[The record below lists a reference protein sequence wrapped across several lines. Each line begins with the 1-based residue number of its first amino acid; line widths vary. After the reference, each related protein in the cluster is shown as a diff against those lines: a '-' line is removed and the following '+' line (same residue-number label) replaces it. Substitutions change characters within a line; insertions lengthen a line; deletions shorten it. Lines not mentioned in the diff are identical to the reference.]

1 MTSIALY
8 RRYRPQTFE
17 DVLGQEHVTETIQS
31 GIRDE
36 RIGHAYLFSG
46 SRGTGK
52 TSTARILAKALNCEN
67 GPTPN
72 PCNKCDTCIAITE
85 GSSLDV
91 IEIDA
96 ASHGGVDDVRE
107 LRENALL
114 APAIARK
121 KIYIVDEAHMVS
133 TQGWNAFLKTVE
145 EPPDHVIFVFATT
158 EPHRVLP
165 TILSRCQRFD
175 FRRVSSA
182 QIAEH
187 LARVSKEEGIE
198 ADEGALQLIARSAE
212 GGVRDALST
221 LDQLAAAGTVTV
233 QDAARL
239 LGSATGDLM
248 FEFADALA
256 SGDTGAAVQ
265 RVAQL
270 VEEGHDLR
278 VFARQVVEHLRALLL
293 TKQVP
298 EPGELIDATEETRAR
313 LAAQADGFG
322 SAKLLHAL
330 RAFVDAMSE
339 MRQQAAPR
347 LSVELAV
354 VRVTMP
360 EADDSAASAIARI
373 ERLERLLEVKQS
385 SPVEQPAPAPAKAA
399 PAKATPKEVVSEA
412 PPAKST
418 KKSKTSVKPAKEEPV
433 TSPAK
438 EEQRDEPS
446 TAAGLVDL
454 DMVRR
459 SWPVV
464 LEEIRKESRKLHAL
478 LGDAGVQSFDGR
490 TITVEVRFAIHGD
503 MVTEPKNAAVI
514 AGAVH
519 SVFGISP
526 VVRAV
531 VGARTEEPAET
542 LDAIDDTSADP
553 LDVLKSG
560 FGEDLIEE

>member
-17 DVLGQEHVTETIQS
+17 DVLGQEHVTETIQA
-31 GIRDE
+31 GIRED

-52 TSTARILAKALNCEN
+52 TSTARILAKALNCEK

-72 PCNKCDTCIAITE
+72 PCNRCDSCVAITE

-114 APAIARK
+114 APAVARK

-158 EPHRVLP
+158 EPHKVLP

-187 LARVSKEEGIE
+187 LARICKEEGID
-198 ADEGALQLIARSAE
+198 ADEGALQLIARAAE

-221 LDQLAAAGTVTV
+221 LDQLGAGGSVTLR
-233 QDAARL
+233 DAARL
-239 LGSATGDLM
+239 LGSTTGDLM

-256 SGDTGAAVQ
+256 SSDTGAAVQ

-293 TKQVP
+293 TKEVP
-298 EPGELIDATEETRAR
+298 DPGELIDATEETRAR
-313 LAAQADGFG
+313 LAAQADAFG
-322 SAKLLHAL
+322 NARLLHSL
-330 RAFVDAMSE
+330 RAFVDALSE

-360 EADDSAASAIARI
+360 EADDSAAAAVARI
-373 ERLERLLEVKQS
+373 ERLERLLEVQHGGTAAATLEAAPKVT
-385 SPVEQPAPAPAKAA
+385 PTQPKEDTPQKTDGAPSAQPRAKASKKA
-399 PAKATPKEVVSEA
+399 PQAPKAASE
-412 PPAKST
+412 P
-418 KKSKTSVKPAKEEPV
+418 
-433 TSPAK
+433 
-438 EEQRDEPS
+438 
-446 TAAGLVDL
+446 TAASAPETAAQIVDL
-454 DMVRR
+454 DMLRR

-478 LGDAGVQSFDGR
+478 LGDAGVHSFEGK
-490 TITVEVRFAIHGD
+490 TLTVEVRFPIHAD
-503 MVTEPKNAAVI
+503 MVMEQKNSTVI
-514 AGAVH
+514 ARAVS
-519 SVFGISP
+519 SVFGVTP
-526 VVRAV
+526 VVKAV
-531 VGARTEEPAET
+531 VGARSTDPGET
-542 LDAIDDTSADP
+542 IDVVDDSSADP

-560 FGEDLIEE
+560 FGDDLVEE

>member
-1 MTSIALY
+1 VTSIALY

-17 DVLGQEHVTETIQS
+17 DVLGQEHITETLQTS
-31 GIRDE
+31 IRE
-36 RIGHAYLFSG
+36 GRIGHAYLFSG

-52 TSTARILAKALNCEN
+52 TSTARILAKALNCEK

-72 PCNKCDTCIAITE
+72 PCNRCETCVAITD
-85 GSSLDV
+85 GTSLDV

-145 EPPDHVIFVFATT
+145 EPPEHVIFVFATT

-175 FRRVSSA
+175 FRRISSA
-182 QIAEH
+182 TIADH
-187 LARVSKEEGIE
+187 LARVAKEEGIE

-221 LDQLAAAGTVTV
+221 LDQLAAAGSVTV

-239 LGSATGDLM
+239 LGSSTGDLM

-256 SGDTGAAVQ
+256 TADTGAAVQ
-265 RVAQL
+265 RIAQL

-293 TKQVP
+293 TKQVA
-298 EPGELIDATEETRAR
+298 EPGDLIDATDETRAR
-313 LAAQADGFG
+313 LAAQADGFSG
-322 SAKLLHAL
+322 AKLLHAL

-373 ERLERLLEVKQS
+373 ERLERLLDVQRS
-385 SPVEQPAPAPAKAA
+385 GEQPAPPPTEAPAPEPVEKAPKPAKRSKTTTKVVAEAETKAA
-399 PAKATPKEVVSEA
+399 PAEE
-412 PPAKST
+412 
-418 KKSKTSVKPAKEEPV
+418 KPAD
-433 TSPAK
+433 AG
-438 EEQRDEPS
+438 

-454 DMVRR
+454 EMIRR

-464 LEEIRKESRKLHAL
+464 LEEVRQKSRKLHAL

-490 TITVEVRFAIHGD
+490 AIVVEVRFAIHGD
-503 MVTEPKNAAVI
+503 MVTEPKNAAIV
-514 AGAVH
+514 ADAVN

-531 VGARTEEPAET
+531 VAARTEEASET
-542 LDAIDDTSADP
+542 FDAIDDSSTDP

-560 FGEDLIEE
+560 FGDDVVEE

>member
-8 RRYRPQTFE
+8 RRYRPQSFE
-17 DVLGQEHVTETIQS
+17 DVLGQEHVTEILQTS
-31 GIRDE
+31 IRE
-36 RIGHAYLFSG
+36 GRIGHAYLFSG

-52 TSTARILAKALNCEN
+52 TSTARILAKALNCEK

-72 PCNKCDTCIAITE
+72 PCNVCDTCVAITE

-145 EPPDHVIFVFATT
+145 EPPEHVIFVFATT

-175 FRRVSSA
+175 FRRISSA
-182 QIAEH
+182 TIAEH
-187 LARVSKEEGIE
+187 LARVAKEEGID

-221 LDQLAAAGTVTV
+221 LDQLAAGGSVTV

-239 LGSATGDLM
+239 LGSSTGDLM

-256 SGDTGAAVQ
+256 TGDTGAAVQ
-265 RVAQL
+265 RIAQL

-293 TKQVP
+293 TKQVA
-298 EPGELIDATEETRAR
+298 EPGDLIDATDETRAR
-313 LAAQADGFG
+313 LAAQADGFSG
-322 SAKLLHAL
+322 AKLLHAL

-373 ERLERLLEVKQS
+373 ERLERVLEVQRS
-385 SPVEQPAPAPAKAA
+385 GEQPPPAATKAAAPEPAPK
-399 PAKATPKEVVSEA
+399 PEPT
-412 PPAKST
+412 PAKST
-418 KKSKTSVKPAKEEPV
+418 KRAKTSTRPTAEKAEEKKAQP
-433 TSPAK
+433 
-438 EEQRDEPS
+438 EPS

-454 DMVRR
+454 EMLRR

-464 LEEIRKESRKLHAL
+464 LEEVRQKSRKLHAL

-490 TITVEVRFAIHGD
+490 VITVEVRFAIHGD
-503 MVTEPKNAAVI
+503 MVTEQKNAALI
-514 AGAVH
+514 ADAVQ
-519 SVFGISP
+519 SVFGIAP

-531 VGARTEEPAET
+531 VSARAEEPSES

-560 FGEDLIEE
+560 FGDDIVEE